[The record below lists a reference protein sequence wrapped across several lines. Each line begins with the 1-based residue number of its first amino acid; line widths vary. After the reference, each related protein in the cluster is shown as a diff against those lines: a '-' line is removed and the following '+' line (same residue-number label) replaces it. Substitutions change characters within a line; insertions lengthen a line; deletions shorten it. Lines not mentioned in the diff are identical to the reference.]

1 MFLIKW
7 KGSDEADL
15 VPARQANMKCPQVSP
30 YLLVPDFSS
39 AISLRWS
46 FSSMKSGCHGTQAAR
61 MRTSREQDE
70 KRILNF
76 VLSFFGVQH
85 QVVKPVL
92 LLIGILK
99 TVFNKH

>member
-1 MFLIKW
+1 
-7 KGSDEADL
+7 
-15 VPARQANMKCPQVSP
+15 
-30 YLLVPDFSS
+30 
-39 AISLRWS
+39 
-46 FSSMKSGCHGTQAAR
+46 MKSGCHGTQAAR